1 MQFDPLRR
9 REFISLLGSATAWPL
24 AARAQQAGKAVRVG
38 FLGASLNAPATAGFF
53 QQFLDELRD
62 SGFSE
67 GQNLI
72 VEHRRVDD
80 PRGTFVAAADLMRA
94 QVDLIVAQGPEVAL
108 QAVVG
113 ASRSI
118 PIVLQAINYDP
129 IERGYVAS
137 LARPG
142 GNITGLFFRQAE
154 LAAKKVELLA
164 QAFPERTRLGIL
176 WDALT
181 ADEFSAAERA
191 AKSLNLELRA
201 LKLETA
207 PYDFAAAFQAIA
219 QGGAQILLVLSSPF
233 FAEHRRQLAE
243 PAIQHRLP
251 SMFIFKSYV
260 EAGGLMA
267 YGVDQAAMYRRTGA
281 YVAKILKG
289 TKPADLP
296 VEQPTKFEL
305 AINLKTAKQIG
316 VTIPQSLL
324 YRADKVIK

>member
-1 MQFDPLRR
+1 MKR
-9 REFISLLGSATAWPL
+9 REFITLLGSAVAAWPL
-24 AARAQQAGKAVRVG
+24 AARPQQPGKPVRIG
-38 FLGASLNAPATAGFF
+38 FLGASLNAPATAGLF

-62 SGFSE
+62 GGFSE

-80 PRGTFVAAADLMRA
+80 PRGTFVAAAELMRL

-129 IERGYVAS
+129 VERGYVAS

-176 WDALT
+176 GDALT
-181 ADEFSAAERA
+181 ADELSAAERA
-191 AKSLNLELRA
+191 AKSLNLELRTV
-201 LKLETA
+201 KLETA
-207 PYDFAAAFQAIA
+207 PYDFTAAFRTIA
-219 QGGAQILLVLSSPF
+219 QDDARMLLVLSSPF

-243 PAIQHRLP
+243 LAIQHRLP
-251 SMFIFKSYV
+251 AMFIFKSYV

-305 AINLKTAKQIG
+305 VINLKTAKLLG
-316 VTIPQSLL
+316 LTIPDKILA
-324 YRADKVIK
+324 RADEVIE

>member
-1 MQFDPLRR
+1 MLDMKR
-9 REFISLLGSATAWPL
+9 REFITLLGGAGVVWPL
-24 AARAQQAGKAVRVG
+24 AARAQQPGKPVRIG
-38 FLGASLNAPATAGFF
+38 FLGASLNAPATAGLF

-62 SGFSE
+62 GGFSE

-80 PRGTFVAAADLMRA
+80 PRGTFVAAAELMRL

-129 IERGYVAS
+129 VERGYVAS

-181 ADEFSAAERA
+181 ADELSAAERA
-191 AKSLNLELRA
+191 AKSLNLELRTV
-201 LKLETA
+201 KLETA
-207 PYDFAAAFQAIA
+207 PYDFTAAFRIIA
-219 QGGAQILLVLSSPF
+219 QDDARMLLVLSSPF

-243 PAIQHRLP
+243 LAIQHRLP
-251 SMFIFKSYV
+251 AMFIFKSYV

-267 YGVDQAAMYRRTGA
+267 YGADQAAMYRRAGA

-305 AINLKTAKQIG
+305 VINLKTAKLLG
-316 VTIPQSLL
+316 LTIPDKILA
-324 YRADKVIK
+324 RADEVIE

>member
-1 MQFDPLRR
+1 MGDRMPFDQLHR
-9 REFISLLGSATAWPL
+9 REFISLLGGAAAAWPL
-24 AARAQQAGKAVRVG
+24 AARAQQSGKAERVG
-38 FLGASLNAPATAGFF
+38 FLGASLNAPATAGLF

-62 SGFSE
+62 NGFSE

-80 PRGTFVAAADLMRA
+80 PRGTFVAAGGLMRA
-94 QVDLIVAQGPEVAL
+94 RVVLSVAQGPGVAL

-243 PAIQHRLP
+243 LAIQHRLP
-251 SMFIFKSYV
+251 SMFISSPYAG
-260 EAGGLMA
+260 AGGCMA
-267 YGVDQAAMYRRTGA
+267 
-281 YVAKILKG
+281 
-289 TKPADLP
+289 
-296 VEQPTKFEL
+296 
-305 AINLKTAKQIG
+305 
-316 VTIPQSLL
+316 
-324 YRADKVIK
+324 

>member
-1 MQFDPLRR
+1 MLDMKR
-9 REFISLLGSATAWPL
+9 REFITLLGGAGVVWPL
-24 AARAQQAGKAVRVG
+24 AARAQQPGKPVRIG
-38 FLGASLNAPATAGFF
+38 FLGASLNAPATAGLF

-62 SGFSE
+62 GGFSE

-80 PRGTFVAAADLMRA
+80 PRGTFVAAAELMRL

-129 IERGYVAS
+129 VERGYVAS

-181 ADEFSAAERA
+181 ADELSAAERA
-191 AKSLNLELRA
+191 AKSLNLELRTV
-201 LKLETA
+201 KLETA
-207 PYDFAAAFQAIA
+207 PYDFTAAFRTIA
-219 QGGAQILLVLSSPF
+219 QDDARMLLVLSSPF
-233 FAEHRRQLAE
+233 FAEHRRQLGL
-243 PAIQHRLP
+243 PA
-251 SMFIFKSYV
+251 MFIFKSYV

-267 YGVDQAAMYRRTGA
+267 YGVDQAAMYRRAGA

-305 AINLKTAKQIG
+305 VINLKTAKLLG
-316 VTIPQSLL
+316 LTIP
-324 YRADKVIK
+324 DKILAPRRRGDRMT

>member
-1 MQFDPLRR
+1 MLDMKR
-9 REFISLLGSATAWPL
+9 REFITLLGGAGVVWPL
-24 AARAQQAGKAVRVG
+24 AARAQQPGKPVRIG
-38 FLGASLNAPATAGFF
+38 FLGASLNAPATAGLF

-62 SGFSE
+62 GGFSE

-80 PRGTFVAAADLMRA
+80 PRGTFVAAAELMRL
-94 QVDLIVAQGPEVAL
+94 QVDLIVAEGPEVAL

-129 IERGYVAS
+129 VERGYVAS

-181 ADEFSAAERA
+181 ADELSAAERA
-191 AKSLNLELRA
+191 AKSLNLELRTV
-201 LKLETA
+201 KLETA
-207 PYDFAAAFQAIA
+207 PYDFTAAFRIIA
-219 QGGAQILLVLSSPF
+219 QDDARMLLVLSSPF

-243 PAIQHRLP
+243 LAIQHRLP
-251 SMFIFKSYV
+251 AMFIFKSYV

-267 YGVDQAAMYRRTGA
+267 YGADQAAMYRRAGA

-305 AINLKTAKQIG
+305 VINLKTAKLLG
-316 VTIPQSLL
+316 LTIPDKILA
-324 YRADKVIK
+324 RADEVIE

>member
-1 MQFDPLRR
+1 MLDMKR
-9 REFISLLGSATAWPL
+9 REFITLLGGAGVVWPL
-24 AARAQQAGKAVRVG
+24 AARAQQPGKPVRIG
-38 FLGASLNAPATAGFF
+38 FLGASLNAPATAGLF

-62 SGFSE
+62 GGFSE

-80 PRGTFVAAADLMRA
+80 PRGTFVAAAELMRL

-129 IERGYVAS
+129 VERGYVAS

-181 ADEFSAAERA
+181 ADELSAAERA
-191 AKSLNLELRA
+191 AKSLNLELRTV
-201 LKLETA
+201 KLETA
-207 PYDFAAAFQAIA
+207 PYDFPAAFRTIA
-219 QGGAQILLVLSSPF
+219 QDDARMLLVLSSPF

-243 PAIQHRLP
+243 LAIQHRLP
-251 SMFIFKSYV
+251 AMFIFKSYV

-267 YGVDQAAMYRRTGA
+267 YGADQAAMYRRAGA

-305 AINLKTAKQIG
+305 VINLKTAKLLG
-316 VTIPQSLL
+316 LTIPDKILA
-324 YRADKVIK
+324 RADEVIE